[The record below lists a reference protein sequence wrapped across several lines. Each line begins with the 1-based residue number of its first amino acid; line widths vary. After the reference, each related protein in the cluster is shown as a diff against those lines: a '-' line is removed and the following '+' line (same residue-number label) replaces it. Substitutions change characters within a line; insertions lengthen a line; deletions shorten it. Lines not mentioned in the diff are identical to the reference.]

1 MFIILI
7 NALESEKYRRRLL
20 KRFDKNMKIKD
31 MNALKVK

>member
-7 NALESEKYRRRLL
+7 SALESEKYRRRLL